1 VENPKKSAKLYQ
13 GGSLKTAAACAI
25 DGEPSDVQLHLGE
38 IGDKQDG
45 ARALKLL
52 EGLGRFFEVKD
63 NCDENF
69 LFAYYQKTIAGVFIG
84 TGLGKPT
91 AKSAIGAVSKALRS
105 AGSSERTIAELCAD
119 KRKPEQAFGISI
131 VSRGGLAEVQDQLLD
146 WSQGKCALDTASR
159 SAKRISG
166 VKMFDIVGMKGF
178 KDDKDVPST
187 PVSTPTETPQS
198 VGARFFGSILSKR
211 ATCKHIQVESG
222 DSCAA
227 LAARC
232 NIRGRDLLTYNPKKD
247 LCATLKEDDYIC
259 CSSGD
264 PYKPEP
270 PKPSAD
276 GTCATHLIKDRDTC
290 ASLAKK
296 AGVTIADLEK
306 FNKGKTWA
314 WTDCKDLLVGY
325 NMCLGPGNPPM
336 PPPQEGAECG
346 PLVPGTKAPTNKSV
360 SIADLNPCPL
370 KACCSNWGF
379 CGVFPAHCAD
389 HAPEGGGP
397 GSKKKG
403 FQTTCVSN
411 CGNKIKENSGP
422 PSEFQRIGYY
432 EAYGVN
438 RDCLWLNA
446 KDANTDGSYTHIH
459 WAFASIDPAT
469 WKLVIK
475 EGKGQWADFKKL
487 KAKRIVS
494 IGRSILKRAMH
505 ASDTNIVSSR
515 WVG

>member
-1 VENPKKSAKLYQ
+1 
-13 GGSLKTAAACAI
+13 
-25 DGEPSDVQLHLGE
+25 VQ
-38 IGDKQDG
+38 
-45 ARALKLL
+45 
-52 EGLGRFFEVKD
+52 D

-69 LFAYYQKTIAGVFIG
+69 LFSYHQKTIVGIFIG

-91 AKSAIGAVSKALRS
+91 AKSAIAAVQKKIRSTGA
-105 AGSSERTIAELCAD
+105 SSERMTVEFCNG
-119 KRKPEQAFGISI
+119 RSRPEQVFGISI
-131 VSRGGLAEVQDQLLD
+131 NKDGKLHKVQKQLLE
-146 WSQGKCALDTASR
+146 WSQGNCANGASLL
-159 SAKRISG
+159 AKRISG
-166 VKMFDIVGMKGF
+166 VKLFDIVGMEGF
-178 KDDKDVPST
+178 EDITDDSAT
-187 PVSTPTETPQS
+187 PISTPTPTPKS
-198 VGARFFGSILSKR
+198 ISARLLGNVLSKR

-232 NIRGRDLLTYNPKKD
+232 NIRGADFLKYNPQKN
-247 LCATLKEDDYIC
+247 LCATLQEGDYVC

-270 PKPSAD
+270 PKPGAD
-276 GTCATHLIKDRDTC
+276 GTCATHLIKDRDNC
-290 ASLAKK
+290 AALAKK
-296 AGVTIADLEK
+296 AGVTVADLEK

-346 PLVPGTKAPTNKSV
+346 PLVPGTKAPTNKSI

-411 CGNKIKENSGP
+411 CGNKIKQNSGP

-432 EAYGVN
+432 EAYGLD
-438 RDCLWLNA
+438 RDCLWLKA

-459 WAFASIDPAT
+459 WAFASIDPTT
-469 WKLVIK
+469 WKPVIK
-475 EGKGQWADFKKL
+475 EGKSQWADFKKL

-494 IGRSILKRAMH
+494 LG
-505 ASDTNIVSSR
+505 TWSSCET
-515 WVG
+515 VQS